1 MNQGK
6 YVFAQLIEFLSPN
19 DFIRYVA
26 KYKGNYKVKTF
37 TCWHQFLYMMFG
49 QLSNRDSL
57 SDLITCLQSQQNKSY
72 HLGMGRG
79 TSKANL
85 AKANEKRDYRIYEDF
100 AMTLVAQ
107 AQKLAIPL
115 ESFDLSIKEPVYAID
130 ATVID
135 LCLNVF
141 WWGKFRK
148 HKAAVKLHTMLD
160 VKTNIPT
167 FIYVT
172 SGAVHDVNALDV
184 FPIEAGSY
192 YVMDKGYIDFGRLY
206 RIHQSGAF
214 YVTRAKDN
222 FKFVRQ
228 SSQPVEKSTGVK
240 CDQIIRLKNRKVI
253 LSHPDKIRRVKF
265 YDSDIEME
273 FVFITNNFE
282 ISALEVARL
291 YKYRWTIELFFKWI
305 KQHLKVKTF
314 WGYSMNAV
322 RTQVYI
328 AMSTYLLVAIVKHQL
343 KLKQT
348 QYEILQILSISLLC
362 KIPLLELF
370 SNAYPQYVKEQ
381 DTNQLNLFSL

>member
-6 YVFAQLIEFLSPN
+6 YVFAQLIEFLSHN
-19 DFIRYVA
+19 DFISCVS

-37 TCWHQFLYMMFG
+37 TCWHQLLYMIFG

-57 SDLITCLQSQQNKSY
+57 SDLIVCLQSQQNKSY
-72 HLGMGRG
+72 HLGMGKG

-85 AKANEKRDYRIYEDF
+85 AKANEKRDYRIYESF
-100 AMTLVAQ
+100 ASILVIEVQ
-107 AQKLAIPL
+107 RFAIPEL
-115 ESFDLSIKEPVYAID
+115 TFDLSIDAPVYAID

-148 HKAAVKLHTMLD
+148 HKAAVKLHTILD

-167 FIYVT
+167 FIYIT
-172 SGAVHDVNALDV
+172 SGAVHEVNSLDHL
-184 FPIEAGSY
+184 PIEAGSY
-192 YVMDKGYIDFGRLY
+192 YVMDKAYIDFERLY
-206 RIHQSGAF
+206 RMHEVGAF
-214 YVTRAKDN
+214 FVTRAKEN
-222 FKFVRQ
+222 FTFVRI
-228 SSQPVEKSTGVK
+228 SSRQVDKSSGVK
-240 CDQIIRLKNRKVI
+240 CDQTVRLKNYKVS
-253 LSHPDKIRRVKF
+253 LAYPEVIRRVKY
-265 YDSDIEME
+265 YDKEIEME

-282 ISALEVARL
+282 ISAIDVARL

-314 WGYSMNAV
+314 WGYSFNAV
-322 RTQVYI
+322 KTQIYI
-328 AMSTYLLVAIVKHQL
+328 AMITYLLVALVKYQL

-362 KIPLLELF
+362 KTPLLELF
-370 SNAYPQYVKEQ
+370 SNSYPQYVKEQ
-381 DTNQLNLFSL
+381 EDSQLSIFDL

>member
-6 YVFAQLIEFLSPN
+6 YIFAQLIEFLPHN
-19 DFIRYVA
+19 DFIRCVA
-26 KYKGNYKVKTF
+26 KFQGNYKIQTF
-37 TCWHQFLYMMFG
+37 TCWHQLLYMIFG
-49 QLSNRDSL
+49 QLSNRESL

-72 HLGMGRG
+72 HLGMGKG

-85 AKANEKRDYRIYEDF
+85 AKANEKRDFRIYESF
-100 AMTLVAQ
+100 AMILVKH
-107 AQKLAIPL
+107 AQKLAIPF

-192 YVMDKGYIDFGRLY
+192 YIMDKGYIDFKRLHN
-206 RIHQSGAF
+206 IHQANAF

-222 FKFVRQ
+222 FKFIRI
-228 SSQPVEKSTGVK
+228 SSRAVDKCSGLK
-240 CDQIIRLKNRKVI
+240 CDQTVRLKNKNVF
-253 LSHPDKIRRVKF
+253 LSHPDNIRRIKY
-265 YDSDIEME
+265 YDSDIQTE

-282 ISALEVARL
+282 VSALEIAGL
-291 YKYRWTIELFFKWI
+291 YKYRWSIELFFKWI

-314 WGYSMNAV
+314 WGYSINAV
-322 RTQVYI
+322 KTQVYI
-328 AMSTYLLVAIVKHQL
+328 AMITFLMVAIIKHTL

-362 KIPLLELF
+362 KTPLLELF
-370 SNAYPQYVKEQ
+370 SNSNPQYVKEQ
-381 DTNQLNLFSL
+381 DTNQLNLFTL